1 MDSSPWQQ
9 AIQELA
15 DKSRTAY
22 RQLVDHPGFP
32 DYYRHVTPINAIEKL
47 PIGSRPSKRRQGDKV
62 ENLRAIPWV
71 FSWTQCRCLIPAW
84 FGIGS
89 ACKQFSDAGKFDVLQ
104 QMYDEWTFFKVMID
118 NAALALAK
126 TNMPVFSR
134 YAKLGA
140 GLEGGSELTSMIT
153 TEFENTLEAILGLTG
168 SEQLLGNTSW
178 LQRSIKVRNGYVGP
192 LNLLQIEL
200 MNRRAAVSE
209 DASEPYLANL
219 EYQTQ
224 MTIKGVS
231 TGMRGTG

>member
-1 MDSSPWQQ
+1 
-9 AIQELA
+9 
-15 DKSRTAY
+15 
-22 RQLVDHPGFP
+22 
-32 DYYRHVTPINAIEKL
+32 
-47 PIGSRPSKRRQGDKV
+47 
-62 ENLRAIPWV
+62 
-71 FSWTQCRCLIPAW
+71 
-84 FGIGS
+84 
-89 ACKQFSDAGKFDVLQ
+89 
-104 QMYDEWTFFKVMID
+104 
-118 NAALALAK
+118 
-126 TNMPVFSR
+126 
-134 YAKLGA
+134 A